1 MVPPDT
7 SSADSGDRPNLD
19 LTLIGLFTILV
30 ASLLGSLPPLSF
42 NMRSPST
49 WRAVRIL
56 KAVSAGGVLALAL
69 IHVMGDSFSEF
80 GGLPEGSAS
89 ELALGYPWAALCAL
103 FAIMFMAVLE
113 NILSV
118 HHLRSGT
125 QQHELPAS
133 HADPPASHDHT
144 IVKCSSTPLPMP
156 QLARHSHTH
165 QASSRSV
172 PDSEPHGCS
181 SSAIDPHGHFCPGG
195 IQNTVLW
202 VHSRDVDPLSCSK
215 EKVNESGLDSSS
227 NSSSTAVSSQRR
239 ALVVAYLMEIGC
251 IFHSVI
257 IGIDLGLGGSSR
269 AATVTRVIVLCVHQ
283 LIEGIGLGTVVREG
297 KSSENFPMWWC
308 AISLTT
314 PIPGSAFARM
324 RFAVHEDPDSVIALG
339 MNGAF
344 NGVSAGLLLYV
355 GLVTLLMEEF
365 SNSELLHRSND
376 RTRWG
381 MYAALFAAAGCMSV
395 IGIWA

>member
-1 MVPPDT
+1 MAFPPDT
-7 SSADSGDRPNLD
+7 SSADLGDRPNLD

-69 IHVMGDSFSEF
+69 IHVMGDSFAEF

-89 ELALGYPWAALCAL
+89 ELAIGYPWAALCAL

-283 LIEGIGLGTVVREG
+283 LIEGIGLGTVVHDAG
-297 KSSENFPMWWC
+297 FPRAKEIAMC
-308 AISLTT
+308 VVYSLTT
-314 PIPGSAFARM
+314 PIGV
-324 RFAVHEDPDSVIALG
+324 AVGIAVQSTYDPDSVIALG